1 MTGFSLIP
9 HSKVVI
15 PLSTFVKRL
24 DFGFEHLYVGVET
37 DLLLK
42 NMIEFLFRISE
53 LDFRKKTMQN
63 E

>member
-1 MTGFSLIP
+1 
-9 HSKVVI
+9 
-15 PLSTFVKRL
+15 L
-24 DFGFEHLYVGVET
+24 DFAVEHLYFGVET